1 MGIVTRLNP
10 MGGTLKFYFFQINPT
25 PIQSNVVING
35 AETRRV
41 IEKSGTVINWRVSL
55 SAHSAQEG
63 VIILTENT
71 ILNVELPQT
80 QYQKLKII
88 PEPADSLV
96 LINNVE
102 QREIIV
108 EFGTELVWSV
118 SRNGYLPQNGS
129 IELIDDVILDIK
141 LVKEKY

>member
-71 ILNVELPQT
+71 ILNVELPHT
-80 QYQKLKII
+80 QYKKLKVI
-88 PEPADSLV
+88 PEPAD
-96 LINNVE
+96 
-102 QREIIV
+102 
-108 EFGTELVWSV
+108 
-118 SRNGYLPQNGS
+118 
-129 IELIDDVILDIK
+129 
-141 LVKEKY
+141 